1 MRRRPPSGIWG
12 TSELLDITW
21 RLGWARKARAIRAM
35 SVRRTTM
42 AGFHDGV
49 REVTGAEKGR
59 DLGGRNGAWPPGS
72 ERDAAAGQGTGSIG
86 RLGMMGWSSGLFHF
100 SGRLFTVHRVL
111 IYSERCSK
119 YYSKHRFQNS
129 ATKKVVLRRLQG
141 CATETRKNVLPYRL
155 SYRFLT

>member
-1 MRRRPPSGIWG
+1 
-12 TSELLDITW
+12 
-21 RLGWARKARAIRAM
+21 
-35 SVRRTTM
+35 M

-119 YYSKHRFQNS
+119 YYSKHRFRIVRLRRLYF
-129 ATKKVVLRRLQG
+129 ADYKVVLPRL
-141 CATETRKNVLPYRL
+141 EKLY
-155 SYRFLT
+155 FLIVYPIDF